1 MKIAPSILSADFM
14 NLEQEIQRINNTDVE
29 WIHLDVMDGN
39 FVQNITFGLSLIKR
53 ISEITNKSLDVHLMV
68 KHPQNLVE
76 QLCELNIS
84 YITIHIEILQ
94 NVDFVYLKNICQ
106 KKNITLG
113 LAINPDTKIE
123 DYKEY
128 LNKINYILLMSVEPG
143 KSGQSFKPEVLD
155 KVKEIRKLENG
166 KNIIINIDGG
176 INQDT
181 IKQIKQTTI
190 DVVVSGVYLFD
201 GDMQQN
207 INKLRISK

>member
-53 ISEITNKSLDVHLMV
+53 ISEMTNKSLDVHLMV